1 MAHCRAQLTLVVN
14 RSRRPSPAAAAR
26 AAWAEMYAGAQ
37 LMLTA
42 KGLHCQ
48 RTAARKAKEVA
59 HG

>member
-1 MAHCRAQLTLVVN
+1 MTSPRAQLTLVVN

-42 KGLHCQ
+42 KGLHYQ
-48 RTAARKAKEVA
+48 RTLAAKAKEA
-59 HG
+59 A